1 MCKTEIRVFIFM
13 GPLGSPQVG
22 LYSSIEC
29 LCSSQDDL
37 FFLIISPSDC
47 SNLFSSLQVYVYDD
61 KSAVAVLLVLDS
73 CITFCG
79 FPTDSL
85 YLSN

>member
-1 MCKTEIRVFIFM
+1 MHKTEIRVFIFM

-22 LYSSIEC
+22 LYSIEC
-29 LCSSQDDL
+29 LCFSQDDL
-37 FFLIISPSDC
+37 FFLIISPSDS
-47 SNLFSSLQVYVYDD
+47 SNLLSLQVYVYDD
-61 KSAVAVLLVLDS
+61 KSAVAVLLALDS

-79 FPTDSL
+79 FPIDSL